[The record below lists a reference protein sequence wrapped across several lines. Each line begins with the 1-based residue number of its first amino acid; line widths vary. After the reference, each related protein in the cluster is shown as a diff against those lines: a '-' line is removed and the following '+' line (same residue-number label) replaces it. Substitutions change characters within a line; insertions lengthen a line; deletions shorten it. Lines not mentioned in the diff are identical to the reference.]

1 MNSNWKYSVALC
13 LIAAYVIGIN
23 CADDKKDEITYKF
36 LANETIKGENDTY
49 QVQCSPN
56 DLCKKVKFKVVNC
69 TGNYSHCCHFV
80 TNQSQIHH
88 NVIENQRMS

>member
-36 LANETIKGENDTY
+36 LANETIKGEKDAY

-56 DLCKKVKFKVVNC
+56 DLCKKVNFKVVNC
-69 TGNYSHCCHFV
+69 TG
-80 TNQSQIHH
+80 QIHQMSLRI
-88 NVIENQRMS
+88 NVCPNHHMLFTFQAT